1 MNCVYIVYSFTSHIG
16 SLTQLRAQRLSHIL
30 LGSCEVLNWF
40 YVYTASNNDM
50 TNTRYYHCRSQN
62 KPLASLES
70 ALLLCLLPSAPLK
83 NLPPWV
89 TVLV

>member
-1 MNCVYIVYSFTSHIG
+1 MNCVYIFYSFTSPIG

-40 YVYTASNNDM
+40 YMYMAYNNDM
-50 TNTRYYHCRSQN
+50 INTRYYNCRSQK
-62 KPLASLES
+62 KPLTSLES

-83 NLPPWV
+83 NLPSWV
-89 TVLV
+89 IVLV